1 MLLYFDCFSGISG
14 DMTLGALIDLGVP
27 VPWLKEKLAGLP
39 LSGFD
44 ITAADVE
51 YNGIHAKKVE
61 VTAKGHEHRD
71 YAHIRDMIAKSP
83 LAAGVRQ
90 TALGIFA
97 RLAAAEAGVHG
108 CTPEEVHFHEIG
120 GVDAIVD
127 VVGAAL
133 CLDYIGVT
141 LVAASP
147 VPTGSGFVECRHGR
161 LPIPAPATAALLKG
175 IPVHGSDVAWELTT
189 PTGAAIV
196 TGLARSFGPIPPMTL
211 KEVGY
216 GAGSR
221 NLDPGPNLLRIL
233 IGEPAQSAAQGVRQE
248 RIQIVEAGID
258 DMNPELFGFVM
269 ERLFE
274 AGALDVCWIPIHMK
288 KNRPGTLLQALCATD
303 RLNRIVE
310 CILTETSTLGVRH
323 YEAGRHVLAREIVTV
338 ETSFGP
344 IPVKRV
350 SRPPHPAHHVPEYE
364 VCRRIA
370 LERNLPLR
378 RVYETVLREANPGQK
393 PGPNPTA

>member
-27 VPWLKEKLAGLP
+27 VPWLKEKLSTLP

-44 ITAADVE
+44 LTAIDVE
-51 YNGIHAKKVE
+51 YNGIHAKRVE
-61 VTAKGHEHRD
+61 VAAHGHEHRD
-71 YAHIRDMIAKSP
+71 YGVIRELIAQSP
-83 LAAGVRQ
+83 LAKNVRDA
-90 TALGIFA
+90 ALAIFA

-108 CTPEEVHFHEIG
+108 CAPEEVHFHEIG
-120 GVDAIVD
+120 GVDSIVD
-127 VVGAAL
+127 VVGTAL
-133 CLDYIGVT
+133 CMDHLGIT
-141 LVAASP
+141 RVAASP
-147 VPTGSGFVECRHGR
+147 VPTGTGFVDCSHGR

-175 IPVHGSDVAWELTT
+175 VPVRGSDVAWELTT

-196 TGLARSFGPIPPMTL
+196 AGLAQSFGPMPAMTL
-211 KEVGY
+211 KGVGY

-221 NLDPGPNLLRIL
+221 NLTPGPNLLRVL
-233 IGEPAQSAAQGVRQE
+233 LGQPAQSAAHGIEQE
-248 RIQIVEAGID
+248 RIIVVEAGID

-269 ERLFE
+269 ERLFD

-288 KNRPGTLLQALCATD
+288 KNRPGTLLQALCAPD
-303 RLNRIVE
+303 RLNAIVE

-323 YEAGRHVLAREIVTV
+323 HEAGRHLLAREIVTV
-338 ETSFGP
+338 KSSFGP
-344 IPVKRV
+344 IAVKRV

-378 RVYETVLREANPGQK
+378 LVYETVLREANPE
-393 PGPNPTA
+393 PTGTD